1 MAGCNDDIILRKD
14 NVICDKGSGISLKDF
29 VNKLIAQYLAENPS
43 TGGSGGSSA
52 STSLFVSASDQSGT
66 AGEITLPNSGQPL
79 IIKSTRSDIAV
90 TRSGNQ
96 IIIGN
101 PPAACTP
108 VASPTIAT
116 FTLDVSELEIGTNK
130 TTFVPTFT
138 TTTPS
143 GSPSSTP
150 GVEPCAATQASS
162 WTSFQVVATPPSGG
176 NQTFSNV
183 TSGVSRNFTTALTFT
198 APGQTC
204 TFTLTGTGLKS
215 DGTSATASATA
226 TITAKFKVFSGYVL
240 ASTSPGSITTFS
252 LTASSLKTSISGTY
266 GNSGHP
272 GTGTCYFYFA
282 IPATFNLTT
291 ALLGT
296 NGFSFL
302 ASSDSG
308 NGYITSD
315 SYNNGDATT
324 YVKTITYN
332 GINYYLYRS
341 NNSTLA
347 AFGNISIT

>member
-43 TGGSGGSSA
+43 TGGGGGSSA

-66 AGEITLPNSGQPL
+66 AGEIALPNSGQPL
-79 IIKSTRSDIAV
+79 IIKSTRADIAV

-96 IIIGN
+96 IIIGD
-101 PPAACTP
+101 PPAACTA

-116 FTLDVSELEIGTNK
+116 FTLDVTELEIGTNK
-130 TTFVPTFT
+130 STFVPTFT

-143 GSPSSTP
+143 GSPISTP
-150 GVEPCAATQASS
+150 GVAPCPTTVASS
-162 WTSFQVVATPPSGG
+162 WTSFQVVAALSGG
-176 NQTFSNV
+176 NQTFTSV
-183 TSGVSRNFTTALTFT
+183 TSGSTKTLSPVLNFT

-204 TFTLTGTGLKS
+204 VFTLTGTGLKS
-215 DGTSATASATA
+215 DGTAATASATA
-226 TITAKFKVFSGYVL
+226 TITAKFKVFSGYVV
-240 ASTSPGSITTFS
+240 ASTSPGSITTAS
-252 LTASSLKTSISGTY
+252 LTASALKTSITGTY
-266 GNSGHP
+266 GSTGHP
-272 GTGTCYFYFA
+272 GGTCYFYFA

-308 NGYITSD
+308 NGYTTSD

-332 GINYYLYRS
+332 TINYYLYRS